1 MATPIVERLYTPEEY
16 LAQERVSETKNEF
29 YQGEIIPMPGAS
41 REHNFIAGNIYLFL
55 RLLFRGRSEEVF
67 QNDMRVRVSE
77 SGLYTYPDVV
87 VADAPIFEDAEV
99 DTLLNPIVIFEVLS
113 KSTEQKDRGDKF
125 EQYRNIGSLT
135 EYILVSQDRC
145 RVEQFTRQ
153 PDGTWLYRAYANIAD
168 MLQIESI
175 DCELLLKDVYEK
187 VIFTEGLNGES
198 PQNGTQH

>member
-1 MATPIVERLYTPEEY
+1 MATPIAERLYTPTEY
-16 LAQERVSETKNEF
+16 LALERISETKNEF

-41 REHNFIAGNIYLFL
+41 RKHNIIAIYISAFL
-55 RLLFRGRSEEVF
+55 CMQLRKRSLEVY
-67 QNDMRVRVSE
+67 QSDMRVKVTD

-99 DTLLNPIVIFEVLS
+99 DTLLNPVVIFEVLS

-125 EQYRNIGSLT
+125 EQYRNIDSLT
-135 EYILVSQDRC
+135 GYILVSQDRC

-153 PDGTWLYRAYANIAD
+153 PDGTWLYRAYASMAD